1 MRRDDVFVEINTT
14 PTFFT
19 EPKDQQ
25 RIHEAGPFCVYK
37 KEKSDS
43 DVASVS
49 PSQTIL
55 SSQIHVCKSNS
66 SNRNVLVHHQ
76 GLELWTPCSPKTVLF
91 NAIWYYQVLS

>member
-55 SSQIHVCKSNS
+55 
-66 SNRNVLVHHQ
+66 
-76 GLELWTPCSPKTVLF
+76 
-91 NAIWYYQVLS
+91 

>member
-14 PTFFT
+14 PTLLT
-19 EPKDQQ
+19 ALPKDQQ
-25 RIHEAGPFCVYK
+25 RIHEAGPFCVYE

-76 GLELWTPCSPKTVLF
+76 GLE
-91 NAIWYYQVLS
+91 